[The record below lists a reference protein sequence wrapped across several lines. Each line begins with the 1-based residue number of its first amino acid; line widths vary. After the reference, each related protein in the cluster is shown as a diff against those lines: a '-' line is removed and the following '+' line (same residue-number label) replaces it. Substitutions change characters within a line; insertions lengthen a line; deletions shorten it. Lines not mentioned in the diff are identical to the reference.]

1 MDSSSSSEDI
11 FDLYHISD
19 PGLLSEWRLSLSG
32 LKDHSA
38 LSAAILA
45 DQLSYAISLGLISA
59 DDLPINDVSL
69 SLQPDYPGS
78 IDIENQIE
86 ATTRF
91 NAMAI
96 VQRANIENPGLGGHL
111 STFASSATAVS
122 VLLNHVANGPQNT
135 LGPDRVFFQ
144 GHASP
149 GVYAR
154 ANLEGR
160 IDTAKLDLFRRELSG
175 SPGLSSYPHP
185 LLMPGF
191 WEFPTVSMGLGPLC
205 AIHQAMIDRHLYDR
219 GLLEHLPR
227 TFCFIGDGE
236 CDEPETLGAISV
248 AAREGLS
255 NLVFIIICNLQ
266 RLDGPVRGGSSIV
279 RELSSIFRGANW
291 NVVRALWGSR
301 WDPVFSSSHG
311 YKVAARL
318 SLIPDGEMQRLAS
331 LADPVEIKE
340 RVFGDVDISE
350 FGFSLEDMTSLL
362 ANRAGSDPVKVF
374 AALNAAVQSAKP
386 SVILLLCEKGAFLP
400 SVASKMSAHQVKSL
414 SVDSISQMAL
424 SLGLDISPQER
435 PDYISLDEKASSYLR
450 SLVET
455 RGGSLPSRS
464 VTPAPL
470 APLVSDVFSEF
481 DTTPSKDVS
490 TTTAHT
496 RLLRGLLKDPSLGPS
511 IVPIVADEGRTFGFE
526 SLYAEFGVHLPP
538 SGAGSYRAADADM
551 VLRYNEQRNGRFLQ
565 AGISEASAMAIFN
578 AAGQMGYRGPSLFPV
593 FEFYSMFGF
602 QRVADLI
609 WAAQDAGCSG
619 VLVGATAGRTTLH
632 GEGLQHQDGHSLLW
646 ANALPNLEVFDPAF
660 PFEMADFYSMMLSR
674 ATAGQQSLGY
684 LTVYNEN
691 FIPPSRPAHASLDE
705 VTSGIYVF
713 ERDLLSSNNRVAI
726 CFSGIGYLAA
736 NAARSLLNDI
746 SIAAD
751 LISVPSPKRV
761 VESVRH
767 YDRLH
772 RLGHN
777 PAKPKV
783 VDILSNYRS
792 AVFVSDWVS
801 ALMSPVSK
809 YVPQLTILGTDG
821 VGRSSLRS
829 ELRSFFETDGPS
841 VALAALGNLSFSPG
855 EIHSLS
861 SLWGANT
868 SPDDPYRR

>member
-1 MDSSSSSEDI
+1 MASSSGPEDI
-11 FDLYHISD
+11 FDLYRVSD
-19 PGLLSEWRLSLSG
+19 PGLLSEWRLSLSSLEG
-32 LKDHSA
+32 HEE
-38 LSAAILA
+38 LSAALLA
-45 DQLSYAISLGLISA
+45 DQFRYAASLGLISA
-59 DDLPINDVSL
+59 DDLPINDVSP

-78 IDIENQIE
+78 LDVEHQIE
-86 ATTRF
+86 AVTRF

-96 VQRANIENPGLGGHL
+96 VQRANVESPGLGGHL

-160 IDTAKLDLFRRELSG
+160 LDTERLDLFRRELTG

-255 NLVFIIICNLQ
+255 NLVFIIVCNLQ

-279 RELSSIFRGANW
+279 RELSGIFRGANW

-301 WDPVFSSSHG
+301 WDPVFASSHG
-311 YKVAARL
+311 YKVASRL

-340 RVFGDVDISE
+340 RVFGDIDISE
-350 FGFSLEDMTSLL
+350 FGFSLDDMTLL
-362 ANRAGSDPVKVF
+362 LGNRAGSDPVKVF
-374 AALNAAVQSAKP
+374 AALDSALQSAKP
-386 SVILLLCEKGAFLP
+386 SVVLLLCEKGALLP

-414 SVDSISQMAL
+414 SVDSISKMAS
-424 SLGLDISPQER
+424 SLGLSVSPQEK
-435 PDYISLDEKASSYLR
+435 PDYVSLDDKASSYLQ
-450 SLVET
+450 SLVQK

-464 VTPAPL
+464 LTPKPL
-470 APLVSDVFSEF
+470 SPLVSDVFVEF
-481 DTTPSKDVS
+481 DTAPSKEVS

-511 IVPIVADEGRTFGFE
+511 VVPIVADEGRTFGFE

-538 SGAGSYRAADADM
+538 SGVGSYRAADADM
-551 VLRYNEQRNGRFLQ
+551 ALRYNEQRNGRFLQ
-565 AGISEASAMAIFN
+565 AGISEASAMALFN
-578 AAGQMGYRGPSLFPV
+578 AAGQMGYRGPSLFPI

-660 PFEMADFYSMMLSR
+660 PFEMADFYNMMLSR
-674 ATAGQQSLGY
+674 AATGQQSLGY

-691 FIPPSRPAHASLDE
+691 FTPPSRPSHASLDE

-713 ERDLLSSNNRVAI
+713 ERDLLSSSNRVAL
-726 CFSGIGYLAA
+726 CFSGVGYLAA
-736 NAARSLLNDI
+736 KTARGLLNDV

-751 LISVPSPKRV
+751 LVSVPSPKRV
-761 VESVRH
+761 VESVRN
-767 YDRLH
+767 YDRLQ

-777 PAKPKV
+777 PETPKV
-783 VDILSNYRS
+783 VDILSKYRS
-792 AVFVSDWVS
+792 SVFVSDWVS
-801 ALMSPVSK
+801 ALMSPVSRH
-809 YVPQLTILGTDG
+809 VPQLTILGTDG

-841 VALAALGNLSFSPG
+841 VALAALGSLGFSPG
-855 EIHSLS
+855 EIHSMAAS
-861 SLWGANT
+861 WGANT
-868 SPDDPYRR
+868 GPADPYRQ